1 MINGGSIFLSRV
13 CQAFPVEPEAVRRN
27 VAVNVLELSTSTE
40 CENDL
45 QTPTT
50 TLLCPRD
57 MFLACFDYLLSSLLV
72 DGNVLMGPRL
82 VVRIQ
87 RDMLIWSLR
96 SPSDCATLPPPR
108 SAQPLLRAIDDL
120 QNPLPQY
127 CVLHSSVSYDLC
139 PQTFPFFHSALL
151 ILEMI

>member
-1 MINGGSIFLSRV
+1 MNRGNIF
-13 CQAFPVEPEAVRRN
+13 PIEPEAVRRN

-57 MFLACFDYLLSSLLV
+57 MLFACFDHLLSSVLV

-87 RDMLIWSLR
+87 LGQCSSSLY
-96 SPSDCATLPPPR
+96 A
-108 SAQPLLRAIDDL
+108 
-120 QNPLPQY
+120 PQ
-127 CVLHSSVSYDLC
+127 
-139 PQTFPFFHSALL
+139 
-151 ILEMI
+151 

>member
-1 MINGGSIFLSRV
+1 MMNRGNIFQSRV
-13 CQAFPVEPEAVRRN
+13 YQGFPIEPKAVRRN

-57 MFLACFDYLLSSLLV
+57 MLFACFDHLLSSVLV

-87 RDMLIWSLR
+87 WGMLI
-96 SPSDCATLPPPR
+96 
-108 SAQPLLRAIDDL
+108 
-120 QNPLPQY
+120 
-127 CVLHSSVSYDLC
+127 
-139 PQTFPFFHSALL
+139 
-151 ILEMI
+151 

>member
-1 MINGGSIFLSRV
+1 M
-13 CQAFPVEPEAVRRN
+13 
-27 VAVNVLELSTSTE
+27 NVLKLSTSTE

-57 MFLACFDYLLSSLLV
+57 MLFACFDHLLSSVLV

-87 RDMLIWSLR
+87 WGNAHLVSTL
-96 SPSDCATLPPPR
+96 PSDCATLPLRP
-108 SAQPLLRAIDDL
+108 AQRNPSSELLSYL
-120 QNPLPQY
+120 QNPFRSIACFIVVY
-127 CVLHSSVSYDLC
+127 HMTSARRHSPS
-139 PQTFPFFHSALL
+139 F
-151 ILEMI
+151 ILRYLSLR